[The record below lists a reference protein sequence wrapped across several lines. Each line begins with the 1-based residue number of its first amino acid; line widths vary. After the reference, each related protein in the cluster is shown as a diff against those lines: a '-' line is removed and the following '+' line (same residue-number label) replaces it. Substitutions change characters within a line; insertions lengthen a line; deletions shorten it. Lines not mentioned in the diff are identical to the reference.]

1 MPNTSHHVQEEPPKK
16 GTFHGSSL
24 VLLAAGIALAL
35 TTALFS
41 FNAGY
46 PPLLFPAS
54 AVIALL
60 YFHHNNS
67 AVWAGGLLALISGI
81 AAGQSYLTAS
91 LSEAASITGLSTAFV
106 AFQSY
111 LFYRAYSWLTP
122 EEPDHRAESTILRFL
137 ISLLVSTAACSSL
150 AGLGFTLLL
159 PGKYDL
165 FSLLAMLFLSTA
177 LPTLIGFPA
186 YSAKRKSELLSRL
199 LQDRFVEVVAW
210 MGLLLTVGQLITEM
224 GGFLIFALLPLLIW
238 SNLRFTQYY
247 SNLAASVAGITV
259 LAALHLYPPAMELN
273 ILNLLH
279 LEVAVFVFSSYYLGA
294 LTADRVELENRLEE
308 MVIQRTRDLEMTN
321 YELQNEVAIR
331 QKAEK
336 SFRQSSRRYRA
347 LIETAGSPIVV
358 MDNEFRIL
366 QWNDAAARLF
376 GYNREDIYGRSY
388 IEGFVPSE
396 FRDETEWKIKKVLE
410 TGIPVENFE
419 TEANALDGSKHVML
433 WNINRVVDEED
444 EHPQVVL
451 VGQNITP
458 IRQTQNQLHFLAHY
472 DVLTGAANRRLFE
485 DRCTQALKQ
494 AVRHQNEV
502 GLISLDIDHFK
513 RINDTLGHDA
523 GDELLKEICR
533 RLKMCIREEDTIARL
548 GGDEFAILLNKVNGE
563 EGCLRVGRNLLE
575 SIIQPINLPSQ
586 QLVITTSIG
595 ITLAPRDGK
604 DYSVLLKNADMAM
617 YRAKSAGRNNIQL
630 YRKEM
635 NDELELLLNT
645 EQELRAAIEQHQFDI
660 YYQPQID
667 LESARVI
674 GLEALLRWK
683 HPTRGILAP
692 IEFIDVA
699 EQCGLLPAL
708 GQWVIYN
715 ACLQCRAIQAMSQHP
730 VKVAVNISPRQF
742 YHPELLNTL
751 ATALSETRVDPTYI
765 SLEIAESVLLHNQ
778 QEAEERLEQLKSL
791 GLQITVDSFGSG
803 LSSVSTLAR
812 LPVDA
817 LKIDRALV
825 RNVPGQDIDMAI
837 SETLVAIA
845 HKMNIKVIIEGV
857 ETTDQEAFFRNNGV
871 RLVQGHL
878 YAHPMPSITLPNF
891 FDGLKHGKVS
901 AEGNQIHLP
910 LES

>member
-1 MPNTSHHVQEEPPKK
+1 MPTKSHYDQEDNPKK
-16 GTFHGSSL
+16 GPFKISGI
-24 VLLAAGIALAL
+24 LLLLAGIALACS
-35 TTALFS
+35 TGLFL
-41 FNAGY
+41 FKNGY
-46 PPLLFPAS
+46 PPLLLPATAFISMLFFRRGVS
-54 AVIALL
+54 AAWL
-60 YFHHNNS
+60 
-67 AVWAGGLLALISGI
+67 AGPLALVTGISASYAIPGPSISESAYI
-81 AAGQSYLTAS
+81 AALCTSYVL
-91 LSEAASITGLSTAFV
+91 G
-106 AFQSY
+106 QSY
-111 LFYRAYSWLTP
+111 LFYQTYRWLTP
-122 EEPDHRAESTILRFL
+122 DEPDNRAETTVLRLL
-137 ISLLVSTAACSSL
+137 ISLLVSTAACACL
-150 AGLGFTLLL
+150 TALCFTLLSTRE
-159 PGKYDL
+159 YEL
-165 FSLLAMLFLSTA
+165 FSLFALLFLAVA

-186 YSAKRKSELLSRL
+186 YLPNKKPLNLSQF
-199 LQDRFVEVVAW
+199 LQERFVEVVAW
-210 MGLLLTVGQLITEM
+210 LGLLLLVGELITNM

-238 SNLRFTQYY
+238 SNLRFPQYH
-247 SNLAASVAGITV
+247 SNLAASLAGATV
-259 LAALHLYPPAMELN
+259 IVSLCIYSPTPELS
-273 ILNLLH
+273 IINLLH
-279 LEVAVFVFSSYYLGA
+279 LEIAVFVFSSYYLGA
-294 LTADRVELENRLEE
+294 LTEDRIQLENRLEE

-321 YELQNEVAIR
+321 HELQSEVAIR
-331 QKAEK
+331 QKAER

-358 MDNEFRIL
+358 MDGEFKIL

-376 GYNREDIYGRSY
+376 GYNREDIFGRNY
-388 IEGFVPSE
+388 IEGFVPLE

-419 TEANALDGSKHVML
+419 TEANAPDGSKHVML

-444 EHPQVVL
+444 EQPQVVL
-451 VGQNITP
+451 AGQNITP

-533 RLKMCIREEDTIARL
+533 RLKKCIREEDTIARL

-563 EGCLRVGRNLLE
+563 EGCLRVGQNLLE
-575 SIIQPINLPSQ
+575 NITQPINLPSQ

-683 HPTRGILAP
+683 HPSRGILAP

-730 VKVAVNISPRQF
+730 VQVSVNISPRQF
-742 YHPELLNTL
+742 YHPELISTL
-751 ATALSETRVDPTYI
+751 ATALSETRVDPNYI
-765 SLEIAESVLLHNQ
+765 CLEIAESVLLHNQ
-778 QEAEERLEQLKSL
+778 QEAEERLTQLKAL

-825 RNVPGQDIDMAI
+825 RNVPGEDIDMAI

-845 HKMNIKVIIEGV
+845 HKMSIKVVIEGV
-857 ETTDQEAFFRNNGV
+857 ERPDQEAFFRNNGV
-871 RLVQGHL
+871 RFVQGHL
-878 YAHPMPSITLPNF
+878 YAHPMPSITLPDF
-891 FDGLKHGKVS
+891 FDGLKHGQIS

-910 LES
+910 LEN